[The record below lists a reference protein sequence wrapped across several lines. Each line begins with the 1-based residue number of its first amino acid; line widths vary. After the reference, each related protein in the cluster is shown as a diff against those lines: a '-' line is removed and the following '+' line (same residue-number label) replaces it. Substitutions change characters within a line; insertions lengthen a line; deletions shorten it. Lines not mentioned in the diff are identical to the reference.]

1 MTQGNQSS
9 AVPVRHPLF
18 GDVSRNW
25 GWLLAVGILSVILGI
40 VGLGMTLLLTLVSV
54 LYFGILI
61 IVVGGVQVFQAF
73 KCTGWKSVLFHLV
86 IGLLYVVAGIM
97 IVTFPLFASLAL
109 TWTLAIILIAVGV
122 LRLVV
127 AAQHRGTT
135 GWGWALAGGVIT
147 ILLGLM
153 IVARWP
159 LDALWVIG
167 LFIAVELIVNGWTL
181 IFVGLAARTAGR
193 AMPAPGR
200 APGSAKA

>member
-1 MTQGNQSS
+1 MTQGSQSS
-9 AVPVRHPLF
+9 AVRVRHPLF
-18 GDVSRNW
+18 GEVSRNW

-54 LYFGILI
+54 LYFGVLI
-61 IVVGGVQVFQAF
+61 IVVGGVQVFHAF
-73 KCTGWKSVLFHLV
+73 QCTGWKSVLFHVV
-86 IGLLYVVAGIM
+86 IGLLYLVAGIM

-135 GWGWALAGGVIT
+135 GWGWALAGSVIT

-181 IFVGLAARTAGR
+181 IVVGLAARTAGR
-193 AMPAPGR
+193 A
-200 APGSAKA
+200 PGSATA

>member
-1 MTQGNQSS
+1 MTQGNPSS

-25 GWLLAVGILSVILGI
+25 GWLVALGVLSVILGI
-40 VGLGMTLLLTLVSV
+40 IGLGMTLLLTLVSV
-54 LYFGILI
+54 LYFGVLM

-73 KCTGWKSVLFHLV
+73 KCTGWKSVLFHVL

-127 AAQHRGTT
+127 AAHHRGTP
-135 GWGWALAGGVIT
+135 GWGWALAGGVVT

-153 IVARWP
+153 ILARWP

-181 IFVGLAARTAGR
+181 IFVGLAARTAGQSMR
-193 AMPAPGR
+193 
-200 APGSAKA
+200 SATA